1 MEHIRRVALE
11 LCNPADRGGVRFVG
25 PKKRRFSEKLTIEN
39 LEGADL
45 GQLCARVRPA
55 VVFLRQTTG
64 ADLSVASRLDV
75 YMPCGPA
82 ALVGALSR
90 LCYAAAVGTL
100 GMAVGILAMGK

>member
-25 PKKRRFSEKLTIEN
+25 PKKRRFSQKLTIEN

-75 YMPCGPA
+75 YIPSGPA

>member
-25 PKKRRFSEKLTIEN
+25 PKKRRFSQKLTIEN

-75 YMPCGPA
+75 YMPSGPA